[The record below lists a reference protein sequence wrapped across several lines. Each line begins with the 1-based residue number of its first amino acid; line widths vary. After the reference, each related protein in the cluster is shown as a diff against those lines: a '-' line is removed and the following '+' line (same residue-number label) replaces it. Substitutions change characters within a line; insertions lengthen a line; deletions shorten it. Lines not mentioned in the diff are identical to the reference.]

1 MSLNKGKAK
10 VKTKS
15 KSTAKSAGKNKAAVM
30 NSRNPKKPMAISGD
44 TMSNYAMYKKG
55 GTTKKKYEVGGD
67 SNSGTSTTG
76 TRYVRVKIK
85 NGKEREKEISEK
97 RYNRIKDRLTNRAGT
112 IGYTDTENDR
122 WEGMTVDTE
131 AYLNKSG
138 KKGIGSRSVT
148 YKKGG
153 ATKLKKYQATNSQVI
168 TESPTLRFQNTDPN
182 AANYNVAPASTNAS
196 KEMRDRFIE
205 MGKTWKK
212 EQEQKKA
219 EEGTLKGGIKKLFGL
234 YKKGGTTKVKKFA
247 ALAPPYN
254 KATAA
259 DRIAGA
265 KKNSRKK

>member
-15 KSTAKSAGKNKAAVM
+15 KSKSTTKGVGKNKAAVM

-44 TMSNYAMYKKG
+44 TMSNYAMYKAG
-55 GTTKKKYEVGGD
+55 GTTKKKYAVGGD
-67 SNSGTSTTG
+67 SGDSTSTTD
-76 TRYVRVKIK
+76 TKYYKIK
-85 NGKEREKEISEK
+85 NRNREKNGITELRPEKQKEISEK

-112 IGYTDTENDR
+112 TGYTNTETDAWNGMNADTE
-122 WEGMTVDTE
+122 V
-131 AYLNKSG
+131 YFNKSG

-153 ATKLKKYQATNSQVI
+153 
-168 TESPTLRFQNTDPN
+168 
-182 AANYNVAPASTNAS
+182 
-196 KEMRDRFIE
+196 
-205 MGKTWKK
+205 
-212 EQEQKKA
+212 
-219 EEGTLKGGIKKLFGL
+219 
-234 YKKGGTTKVKKFA
+234 TTKSKFA